1 MKGKDVFAIL
11 PTGYRKTACFACVPV
26 AFDYYLERSCGT
38 ESSIVIVI
46 SPLTALIKDQVS
58 GLTKH
63 GLSCGYIDAK
73 SSADV
78 KIAVN
83 NGQYNIVFMSPELLV
98 GKWRKYIGK

>member
-1 MKGKDVFAIL
+1 M
-11 PTGYRKTACFACVPV
+11 
-26 AFDYYLERSCGT
+26 
-38 ESSIVIVI
+38 IVI

-63 GLSCGYIDAK
+63 GLSCGYIDAE

-98 GKWRKYIGK
+98 GKWRNILGSEIYKKCLLGLIVDEAH